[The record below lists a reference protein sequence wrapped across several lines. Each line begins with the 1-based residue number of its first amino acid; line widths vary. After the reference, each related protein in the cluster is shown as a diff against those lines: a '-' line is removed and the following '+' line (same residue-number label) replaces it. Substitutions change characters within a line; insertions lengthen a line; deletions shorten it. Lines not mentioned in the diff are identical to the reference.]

1 MNALSTTFHELFA
14 DNLALCPDKVALV
27 DADRSVSY
35 AALGAEVE
43 AIAARLRALGV
54 TPGARVIVHLRK
66 SIAEAAAGR
75 ARLAYEELLSV
86 HILHRRA
93 NALAREHR
101 AGVHRAGTREER
113 VIDCRAQPDPCHAT
127 IMP

>member
-66 SIAEAAAGR
+66 SIAEAAAMFAVSRIG
-75 ARLAYEELLSV
+75 AVVVNVNAQWTPDQLAYV
-86 HILHRRA
+86 
-93 NALAREHR
+93 
-101 AGVHRAGTREER
+101 AG
-113 VIDCRAQPDPCHAT
+113 D
-127 IMP
+127 